1 MLTAVITI
9 RNVSVAN
16 IPSLP
21 NRLVTLPL
29 WRRHTDGNVVL
40 LGELG
45 SWELGGEAREGG
57 LVVRHLDGE
66 GLDVGDLVDLEG
78 TSALHGDLKLGDEVL
93 AETHWPAVL
102 DTTDGAD
109 VLVDKAVD
117 LGDGAVDLDGLARES
132 GGDLLG
138 TEAEASGWLGLNRGE
153 VTDGLEEIT
162 NGGEVAA
169 LALGEVVLDLIGR
182 GGRVGLEGKVV
193 IGNLLAVTLDGG
205 EHVVGHVL
213 DRLGDG
219 GEESLLGRLN
229 VGHGGLLDLLHAS
242 LTDGDGTVNVLVE
255 VGNHGVADSANVGTV
270 SLGGG
275 LLVEVKTGGL
285 GDALLV
291 GGSVGGDLVDESV
304 SAGSENR
311 LGGLEGLGGLRL
323 VGGEIGVEVGHGGV
337 LGETVLGELLEKVL
351 GGLGEVLLEAP
362 EGGGLLTANLLDLGS
377 GGVTNLLGVASGLGL
392 VLVHEELDGT
402 TLLTVGGLHGV
413 GNLEDALELTVD
425 VLVDFVLLGLVGPDL
440 TSHNVEETLDL
451 LLSELGL
458 GDGGI
463 NAELHGGGGLG
474 DLVVSSLAGGLEVLD
489 SLGEVHIVESRALG
503 DGGVESRGLVS
514 ESLTDCLALVGHVG
528 VELGELLV
536 GGGGGVGDTVGDG
549 LDDGIEA
556 L

>member
-66 GLDVGDLVDLEG
+66 GLEVGELGRETNGTSVDEDIVSSLVGDLVDLEG

-219 GEESLLGRLN
+219 GEESLLLGLD
-229 VGHGGLLDLLHAS
+229 VGHGGGLDLLHAG
-242 LTDGDGTVNVLVE
+242 LTNLDGANNVLVE
-255 VGNHGVADSANVGTV
+255 VSDHTITSLADGGTV
-270 SLGGG
+270 
-275 LLVEVKTGGL
+275 
-285 GDALLV
+285 
-291 GGSVGGDLVDESV
+291 
-304 SAGSENR
+304 
-311 LGGLEGLGGLRL
+311 
-323 VGGEIGVEVGHGGV
+323 
-337 LGETVLGELLEKVL
+337 
-351 GGLGEVLLEAP
+351 
-362 EGGGLLTANLLDLGS
+362 
-377 GGVTNLLGVASGLGL
+377 
-392 VLVHEELDGT
+392 
-402 TLLTVGGLHGV
+402 
-413 GNLEDALELTVD
+413 
-425 VLVDFVLLGLVGPDL
+425 
-440 TSHNVEETLDL
+440 
-451 LLSELGL
+451 
-458 GDGGI
+458 
-463 NAELHGGGGLG
+463 
-474 DLVVSSLAGGLEVLD
+474 
-489 SLGEVHIVESRALG
+489 
-503 DGGVESRGLVS
+503 
-514 ESLTDCLALVGHVG
+514 
-528 VELGELLV
+528 
-536 GGGGGVGDTVGDG
+536 
-549 LDDGIEA
+549 
-556 L
+556 